1 MQYIFAL
8 IGFCALVGAF
18 SLGFKAANMLRER
31 RKSRAFQYLRDAG
44 AYPPIYTGY
53 GPQQQQPQPD
63 TQHATQT
70 RNSGATDRV
79 GGVLYICIVLTFL
92 YACVIGLT

>member
-8 IGFCALVGAF
+8 IGFCAPVGAF
-18 SLGFKAANMLRER
+18 ALGFKAANMLRER

-53 GPQQQQPQPD
+53 GQQQQQQQQPQPD
-63 TQHATQT
+63 TQT
-70 RNSGATDRV
+70 RNSGATVDQI
-79 GGVLYICIVLTFL
+79 LYVCIVLSMA
-92 YACVIGLT
+92 YACWCGLT

>member
-18 SLGFKAANMLRER
+18 SLGFKLSRFLHER
-31 RKSRAFQYLRDAG
+31 RKNRAFEYLRQVG

-53 GPQQQQPQPD
+53 GQPQPQL
-63 TQHATQT
+63 TPQT
-70 RNSGATDRV
+70 RNSGATVDQI
-79 GGVLYICIVLTFL
+79 LYVCIVLSII
-92 YACVIGLT
+92 YACWCGLT

>member
-1 MQYIFAL
+1 MFNTFL
-8 IGFCALVGAF
+8 FVGFCALAGAF
-18 SLGFKAANMLRER
+18 SLGFKLARLLRER

-53 GPQQQQPQPD
+53 GQQQQQPQPD
-63 TQHATQT
+63 TQT

-79 GGVLYICIVLTFL
+79 GGVLYICIVLAFL